1 MQSSGIFII
10 SLDFELYWGVR
21 DLLSLDD
28 YGSNI
33 LAVHQVVPRLLDLFR
48 RYEIHATWAVVGF
61 LYFRDV
67 TELLDHVP
75 KDLPA
80 YEQRR
85 FDPYAALPAL
95 AADAADPRYYFAPEL
110 IAAIAATPHQ
120 ELGSH
125 TFSHYY
131 CLEKGQTLRQFRA
144 DLEAAIAI
152 AVQRTGR
159 RTLSIVFP
167 RNQYRPDYL
176 QACAAAGIRA
186 FRGNPRSWVWIPSV
200 LERDGALRRAVRLV
214 DAYVN
219 LTGHHGHRLEQMR
232 SRGGLP
238 ANIAAS
244 QILRPWSRTRRWL
257 EPLKERR
264 IRQSLTWCAKRK
276 LVYHLWWHP
285 HNFGADTDENVEQLR
300 RILEHFARLR
310 DRYGM
315 RSLNMAEAADYA
327 DRELGR

>member
-1 MQSSGIFII
+1 MRSSGIFTV

-21 DLLSLDD
+21 DLLSLEE
-28 YGSNI
+28 YGANI
-33 LAVHQVVPRLLDLFR
+33 LAVHEVVPRLLDLFR

-67 TELLDHVP
+67 AELLRRVP
-75 KDLPA
+75 KALPA
-80 YEQRR
+80 YEERR

-95 AADAADPRYYFAPEL
+95 AADAVDPRYYFAPEL

-120 ELGSH
+120 ELASH

-131 CLEKGQTLRQFRA
+131 CLESGQTLREFRA
-144 DLEAAIAI
+144 DLEAAIAV
-152 AVQRTGR
+152 AVEKTGR
-159 RTLSIVFP
+159 RPLSIVFP
-167 RNQYRPDYL
+167 RNQYRRDYL
-176 QACAAAGIRA
+176 QVCAAAGIRA
-186 FRGNPRSWVWIPSV
+186 YRGNPRSWVWHPSV
-200 LERDGALRRAVRLV
+200 LKRDGALRRAVRLL
-214 DAYVN
+214 DAYIN
-219 LTGHHGHRLEQMR
+219 LTGHHGHRLERMR
-232 SRGGLP
+232 PRGGLP

-244 QILRPWSRTRRWL
+244 QFLRPWSRSWRWL

-285 HNFGADTDENVEQLR
+285 HNFGADIDENVGQLR

-315 RSLNMAEAADYA
+315 RSLTMAETADYA